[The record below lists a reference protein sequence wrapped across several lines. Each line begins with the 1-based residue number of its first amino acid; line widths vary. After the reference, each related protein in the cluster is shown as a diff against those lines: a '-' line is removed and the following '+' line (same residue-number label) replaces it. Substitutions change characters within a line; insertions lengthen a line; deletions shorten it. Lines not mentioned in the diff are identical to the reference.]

1 METRLK
7 QLRREKGFSQQYVAE
22 ELGLAQAN
30 YNRLENGK
38 TELTLTKMQRLAE
51 ILGCKPTDFITDQ
64 IIDRIATRQVRVVAF
79 VQAGSWAESNE
90 LPDEDQYNV
99 AVPLDP
105 ELAQYG
111 LTGVQ
116 VRGPSM
122 NLRYPEGTVLVIT
135 NAIETQEAI
144 QLGKRYV
151 IEREAPDGL
160 REYTVKTLHR
170 DEDGHQWLMPES
182 NDPRHQQ
189 PIEVNGDLG
198 DTIRVLGRVVYSL
211 QRED

>member
-1 METRLK
+1 MKNRIKELMKQKKMSRDQLADILDVHPVTISKIISGKIGMSAEKIERFAKAFNVPPET
-7 QLRREKGFSQQYVAE
+7 
-22 ELGLAQAN
+22 
-30 YNRLENGK
+30 
-38 TELTLTKMQRLAE
+38 
-51 ILGCKPTDFITDQ
+51 
-64 IIDRIATRQVRVVAF
+64 IISPEPLVPMRTVKVVAY
-79 VQAGSWAESNE
+79 VQAGAWAESND
-90 LPDEDQYNV
+90 LPEEDQYSV
-99 AVPLDP
+99 AVPEDAD
-105 ELAQYG
+105 LARYS

-135 NAIETQEAI
+135 NAIETQEDI
-144 QLGKRYV
+144 QPGKRYV
-151 IEREAPDGL
+151 VERERPDGM

-170 DEDGHQWLMPES
+170 DEEGHFWLMPES

-211 QRED
+211 LRED

>member
-1 METRLK
+1 MKNRIKELMIEKKISRDDLAHAVGVHPVTISRLISGRIDLSGERL
-7 QLRREKGFSQQYVAE
+7 QA
-22 ELGLAQAN
+22 LAKAFN
-30 YNRLENGK
+30 VSPE
-38 TELTLTKMQRLAE
+38 A
-51 ILGCKPTDFITDQ
+51 
-64 IIDRIATRQVRVVAF
+64 IISDTPVVPMRTVKVVAF
-79 VQAGSWAESNE
+79 VQAGAWAESNE
-90 LPDEDQYNV
+90 LPDEDQFSV
-99 AVPLDP
+99 AVPQDTD
-105 ELAQYG
+105 LAKYS

-135 NAIETQEAI
+135 NAIETQEDI
-144 QLGKRYV
+144 QPGKRYV
-151 IEREAPDGL
+151 VERERPDGL

-170 DEDGHQWLMPES
+170 DEEGHFWLMPES

-211 QRED
+211 LRED